1 MEAEM
6 KSILTKNQSTT
17 KEKTYTK
24 NGTTY
29 RIKATIRYDD
39 RCGNG
44 HNTFSITGKID
55 ERLKNGR
62 WREDCGGCIHDEMAK
77 HFPELKNA
85 IRFHLMSSD
94 EPMHYIANTMYH
106 ASDRDCHGLKKGE
119 KRQIRNGSTGKLCW
133 ILEDDSGL
141 EKHVDSDTKPEG
153 RVVLEYKPWYRIG
166 EGKEPDLEA
175 ARRSAI
181 WEDATLEQLRDKE
194 ALEAHLIEVRK
205 EFVKLVESF
214 GFIY

>member
-1 MEAEM
+1 M
-6 KSILTKNQSTT
+6 KSILTKDQSTT
-17 KEKTYTK
+17 KEKTYTE

-29 RIKATIRYDD
+29 RIKAIIRYDD

-44 HNTFSITGKID
+44 HNTFSVTGEID
-55 ERLKNGR
+55 EKLKNGR
-62 WREDCGGCIHDEMAK
+62 WREACGGCIHDKIAK

-94 EPMHYIANTMYH
+94 EPIHYIANTMYH
-106 ASDRDCHGLKKGE
+106 AGDTDCHGLKKGE
-119 KRQIRNGSTGKLCW
+119 KRQIKDGKTGKLCW
-133 ILEDDSGL
+133 VLEDGPEI
-141 EKHVDSDTKPEG
+141 EKYVASDTKPEHT
-153 RVVLEYKPWYRIG
+153 VILEYKPWYKVG

-194 ALEAHLIEVRK
+194 ALDAHLIELRQ
-205 EFVKLVESF
+205 EFVKVVESF